1 MKPAS
6 AAHKKY
12 RLLAIIIGAIVLAG
26 AGIVY
31 LVLSPNRLSVGIYDI
46 DAKLS
51 EKIKVMLDAW
61 AVKEHVKI
69 EYKSLAA
76 GALDAKAVRKTD
88 CVFLHPS
95 MVNSLSARL
104 FTPVDGTFAKLVARG
119 VRTSATVDERQWA
132 LPLLVDTKEYAWKN
146 EDFGGGRLPKEIRL
160 SSLADVLSTSKKK
173 TAPLMV
179 APGGSDAELL
189 DIAGLCVIER
199 GGIDAYKRTVDLVLK
214 GASYES
220 VASADLGGFTI
231 RDALSPLVSLQS
243 KKLVHINWLDL
254 KGQDVAALVESGSAV
269 FSLQTLSL
277 HRAIRR
283 DVLAQW
289 SSAPIINVTKGGKE
303 PVVSAAVLAL
313 ASAKPF
319 RQNSSYAKLCGYL
332 VSADGQRALQQATNL
347 APAIAAAPAV
357 DIQASEARA
366 AASGAI
372 VVQGLSRDA
381 FTSDVKRNEFAQ
393 GIRAYLRSTERR
405 ASSKPAGERKQ
416 P

>member
-31 LVLSPNRLSVGIYDI
+31 LLVPQNRLVIGIYDI
-46 DAKLS
+46 DANLS
-51 EKIKVMLDAW
+51 EKIRIVLDAW

-95 MVNSLSARL
+95 MVNGLSDRL
-104 FTPVDGTFAKLVARG
+104 FTPVDNSFIKLSARG
-119 VRTSATVDERQWA
+119 VRSSIAVEGKDWA

-146 EDFGGGRLPKEIRL
+146 EEFVGGRLSKEIRL
-160 SSLADVLSTSKKK
+160 NYLSDVFGSSKKK
-173 TAPLMV
+173 NNHLMV

-199 GGIDAYKRTVDLVLK
+199 GGIDAYRRMVDLVLK
-214 GASYES
+214 GSSYES
-220 VASADLGGFTI
+220 VTSSDLGGFTI
-231 RDALSPLVSLQS
+231 RDALSPLLSLQ
-243 KKLVHINWLDL
+243 KNKLIHINWLDL
-254 KGQDVAALVESGSAV
+254 KGQDVTALVESGFAA

-277 HRAIRR
+277 HRSIRR

-289 SSAPIINVTKGGKE
+289 NSAPLINVSKGGKE

-313 ASAKPF
+313 ASVKPF
-319 RQNSSYAKLCGYL
+319 RQNSNYAKLCGYL
-332 VSADGQRALQQATNL
+332 VSTDGQRALQQATNL
-347 APAIAAAPAV
+347 APAVAAAPAI
-357 DIQASEARA
+357 DIQASEARTA
-366 AASGAI
+366 VSGAI

-381 FTSDVKRNEFAQ
+381 FTSDEKRNEFAQ
-393 GIRAYLRSTERR
+393 GIRAYLRSNER
-405 ASSKPAGERKQ
+405 SLLSKSAGERKQ